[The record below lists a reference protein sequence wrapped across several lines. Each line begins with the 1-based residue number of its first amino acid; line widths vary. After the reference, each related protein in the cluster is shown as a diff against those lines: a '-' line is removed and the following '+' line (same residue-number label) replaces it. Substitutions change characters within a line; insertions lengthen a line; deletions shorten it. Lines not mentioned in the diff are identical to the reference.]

1 VGGLDPAKLL
11 VILVLALVVLGPER
25 LPKAARQVGALWR
38 DFTLW
43 RERLE
48 QEVRSAV
55 PDLDLPPLPVVPS
68 RGITGYL
75 TGLMAEGSRSRDGA
89 VDGGGLTPP
98 EGLEPP
104 EPGGEL
110 PGRSIAE
117 VAGRPG
123 RHVAWTDTSGD
134 RPPGSL
140 AGASAEAWPP
150 TAPGGIPA
158 SWGGPGAEAP
168 GYASGSFLSAVPS
181 APPGGPLG
189 AAVAVDLDEPS
200 WN

>member
-1 VGGLDPAKLL
+1 MGGLDPAKLL

-75 TGLMAEGSRSRDGA
+75 TGLMSEGPRPAGGA
-89 VDGGGLTPP
+89 IEGGLAPS
-98 EGLEPP
+98 EDLEPP
-104 EPGGEL
+104 EGAGEL
-110 PGRSIAE
+110 PGPSIAE
-117 VAGRPG
+117 VAGRRG
-123 RHVAWTDTSGD
+123 RDVAWTATAGD
-134 RPPGSL
+134 RSP
-140 AGASAEAWPP
+140 AGAGAEAVAL

-168 GYASGSFLSAVPS
+168 GYASGSFLSAVPA

-189 AAVAVDLDEPS
+189 AQVVIDLDEPS

>member
-75 TGLMAEGSRSRDGA
+75 TGLMSEGSQSARGA
-89 VDGGGLTPP
+89 IEGGPTSSEGLDPP
-98 EGLEPP
+98 EGA
-104 EPGGEL
+104 GEL

-117 VAGRPG
+117 VAGRRG
-123 RHVAWTDTSGD
+123 RDVAWTATSGEGS
-134 RPPGSL
+134 PGSL
-140 AGASAEAWPP
+140 AGASAEGVAL

-158 SWGGPGAEAP
+158 SWGGPGADAP
-168 GYASGSFLSAVPS
+168 GYASGSFLSAVPA

-189 AAVAVDLDEPS
+189 AQVVIDLDEPS